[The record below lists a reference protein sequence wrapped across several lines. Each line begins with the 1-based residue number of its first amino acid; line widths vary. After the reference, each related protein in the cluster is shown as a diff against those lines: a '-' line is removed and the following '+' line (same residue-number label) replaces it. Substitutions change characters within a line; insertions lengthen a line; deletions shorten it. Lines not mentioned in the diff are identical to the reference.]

1 MTNCKI
7 CKSENIKDLCEVES
21 ISYKGTQMQVSIEYS
36 ECKDC
41 GREFISK
48 PQILRNE
55 IALRAAKKDVDGL
68 MASDKVADARIALCL
83 TQEQASKVFGGGRN
97 AFSKYERGEVAQ
109 SAAMDKLI
117 RVCLKHQDV
126 FHELAREAGVDIVPT
141 QVRETDPTKWE

>member
-1 MTNCKI
+1 MTSCKI
-7 CKSENIKDLCEVES
+7 CKSENVNDLIEVES
-21 ISYKGTQMQVSIEYS
+21 ISYKDAAIQVSIEYS
-36 ECKDC
+36 ECGNC

-48 PQILRNE
+48 SQILRNE
-55 IALRAAKKDVDGL
+55 IALRAAKKNVDGL
-68 MASDKVADARIALCL
+68 MAADKVAHARMALCL

-126 FHELAREAGVDIVPT
+126 FRELAREAGVDIVPT
-141 QVRETDPTKWE
+141 QIRENDPTK